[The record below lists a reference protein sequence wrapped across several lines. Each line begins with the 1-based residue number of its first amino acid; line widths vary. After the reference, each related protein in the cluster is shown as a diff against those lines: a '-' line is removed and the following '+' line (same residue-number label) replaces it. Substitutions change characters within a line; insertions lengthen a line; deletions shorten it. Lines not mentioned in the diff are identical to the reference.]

1 MTINPIVSGSS
12 VDVCIYPSLI
22 AQLCFTVLALGL
34 LVCGV
39 FLLPH
44 NAILLIFLVVVGM
57 YASHVMMC
65 DVWLLSPHS
74 VSRVIVSRV
83 GPIWRVVFKN
93 GDVSTVKVSADSLC
107 LGWFVLLKMETLDH
121 RVITVVVLPDAVSQ
135 ECLALFRRRLT
146 LLTLHT

>member
-1 MTINPIVSGSS
+1 MAISPIAYGSS

-22 AQLCFTVLALGL
+22 AKLCFTALALGL

-44 NAILLIFLVVVGM
+44 NAILLMFLVIMWM
-57 YASHVMMC
+57 YARYVMMC

-74 VSRVIVSRV
+74 VVRVIIPRV

-93 GDVSTVKVSADSLC
+93 GDVSTVQVSADSVC
-107 LGWFVLLKMETLDH
+107 LSWFVLLKMETLDH